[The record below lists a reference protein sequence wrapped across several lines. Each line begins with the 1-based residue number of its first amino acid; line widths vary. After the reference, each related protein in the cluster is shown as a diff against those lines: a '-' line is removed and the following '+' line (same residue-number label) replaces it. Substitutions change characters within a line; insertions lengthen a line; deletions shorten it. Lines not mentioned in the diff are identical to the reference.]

1 LQPPAVLRSPDA
13 QTERETLQIAV
24 TRLLLKS
31 YYDIVRK
38 IIQDAVPK
46 AIMHFLVNHVKR
58 ELHSVFIRKLYRE
71 SLFEEMMQ
79 EKEDVAVNR
88 KHCKEILRVLQQ
100 AAWVWR
106 TLLEPTSVIIFIM
119 FDFSRSSI
127 DNWPTWLCNL

>member
-1 LQPPAVLRSPDA
+1 
-13 QTERETLQIAV
+13 
-24 TRLLLKS
+24 
-31 YYDIVRK
+31 
-38 IIQDAVPK
+38 
-46 AIMHFLVNHVKR
+46 MF
-58 ELHSVFIRKLYRE
+58 RE

-88 KHCKEILRVLQQ
+88 KHCKEILQVLQQ